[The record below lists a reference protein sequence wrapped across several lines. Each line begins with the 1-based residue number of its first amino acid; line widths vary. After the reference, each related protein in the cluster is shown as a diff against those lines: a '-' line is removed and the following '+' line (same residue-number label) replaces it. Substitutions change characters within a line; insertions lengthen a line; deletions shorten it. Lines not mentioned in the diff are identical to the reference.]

1 MRGVRQ
7 KAINASAPEW
17 CRVCVILCR
26 PAIVVASRAVG
37 AIVRLFRRDA
47 IAIVRD
53 GTDEGQGCEVPL
65 QLEGG
70 V

>member
-1 MRGVRQ
+1 
-7 KAINASAPEW
+7 
-17 CRVCVILCR
+17 
-26 PAIVVASRAVG
+26 VVASRAVG